1 LSSEDG
7 PPNSPLKKTEKNMQ
21 MNQWLAFGFSDEK
34 ATLASRIRVY

>member
-1 LSSEDG
+1 MG

-34 ATLASRIRVY
+34 AALASRIRVYSVFF